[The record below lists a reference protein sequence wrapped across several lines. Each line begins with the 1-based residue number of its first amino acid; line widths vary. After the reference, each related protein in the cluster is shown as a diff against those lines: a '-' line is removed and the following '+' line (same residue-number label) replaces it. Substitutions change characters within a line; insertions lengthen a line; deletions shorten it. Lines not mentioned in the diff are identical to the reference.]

1 MSTSE
6 IGGLARDPKPGGRYA
21 LDDAR
26 HCRNMHRNGSDELR
40 VGGDLTRFLA
50 RGARP
55 LERGPRS
62 DMQIARDLQSQPRST
77 PIRCVFSRATLIAG
91 ASRRDRAATREVTS
105 WQSNP
110 ST

>member
-6 IGGLARDPKPGGRYA
+6 IGGLARDPKPGGRHA
-21 LDDAR
+21 LDDAQ

-55 LERGPRS
+55 LERRPRS
-62 DMQIARDLQSQPRST
+62 GTQIARDLPCQPRST
-77 PIRCVFSRATLIAG
+77 PNRCGF
-91 ASRRDRAATREVTS
+91 REKR
-105 WQSNP
+105 
-110 ST
+110 